1 MFRRGPPNASPP
13 FMVELEPQQA
23 PRRPEG
29 AGSEP
34 G

>member
-1 MFRRGPPNASPP
+1 MSACAAYRSPP
-13 FMVELEPQQA
+13 FVVELEPQQ
-23 PRRPEG
+23 PRRRPEG